1 MMGGE
6 FVSATINSK
15 GTFLLR
21 CWISKG
27 HCPLIGIF
35 LGCMRLR
42 WLLMLLLLVLFA
54 EFRPGFR
61 ELH

>member
-27 HCPLIGIF
+27 HCPLIGLF

-61 ELH
+61 E

>member
-61 ELH
+61 E

>member
-1 MMGGE
+1 MKGGK
-6 FVSATINSK
+6 FVSASKNSK
-15 GTFLLR
+15 GTFLPR

-27 HCPLIGIF
+27 HCPLTGIF
-35 LGCMRLR
+35 LGCIRLR

-61 ELH
+61 E

>member
-27 HCPLIGIF
+27 YCPLIGIF

-54 EFRPGFR
+54 EF
-61 ELH
+61 